1 MAFGLEIGDKKLWT
15 ALHTFTIEG
24 VEEVTDGEPTIANGS
39 AVLLGDHTIYQGDG
53 VVYFVTAKVATGWV
67 NLDVEVTDGTDYKA
81 ANVRVVSQGT
91 VAYVPAAWMVKS
103 KDGTKTK
110 VLFGNVNNPSEET
123 EVVLEIAFNTDPA
136 IAEGEIADAPVV
148 VIGTKEV
155 TLPKFTV
162 VKNVSTRVPSL
173 RFLGFQ
179 FNYTVN
185 ISNPTILI

>member
-24 VEEVTDGEPTIANGS
+24 VEEVSDGEPTIANGS

-103 KDGTKTK
+103 KEGTKTK

-136 IAEGEIADAPVV
+136 IAEGEIADAPLV

-162 VKNVSTRVPSL
+162 VKNVNTAQSFPSPNL
-173 RFLGFQ
+173 L
-179 FNYTVN
+179 
-185 ISNPTILI
+185 TILV